1 MCQKRQRS
9 FKNWTYLLITLLLAF
24 GELKAQTTFSLTPDQ
39 SFKVAGTSTLHDW
52 EMVSD
57 EALGNA
63 KIVLTDGQITSI
75 QLLTVDLPANSLK
88 SGKKAMDKNAYK
100 ALDTKEYPN
109 IHFEL
114 TEFETLTDQRI
125 KAKGRLTIAGTIQEV
140 LLDVSYEI
148 SENAILFEAEF
159 PITFTQFKIEPP
171 KALLGTIK
179 TGDELQISFRTTFKS
194 VN

>member
-1 MCQKRQRS
+1 MKC
-9 FKNWTYLLITLLLAF
+9 TYLLIAFLLAF

-39 SFKVAGTSTLHDW
+39 TFKIAGTSTLHDW
-52 EMVSD
+52 EMMSD

-75 QLLTVDLPANSLK
+75 QSLSVDLPANSLK

-109 IHFEL
+109 IHFEF
-114 TEFETLTDQRI
+114 TEIQMLTDLRI
-125 KAKGRLTIAGTIQEV
+125 KAKGELTIAGTIQEV
-140 LLDVSYEI
+140 LLDVRYKI
-148 SENAILFEAEF
+148 SENTILFEGEF
-159 PITFTQFKIEPP
+159 PITFTQFKREPP

-179 TGDELQISFRTTFKS
+179 TGDELQISFRTSFKS